1 MEVLSTLVNKA
12 LTVSSIWDVVIRGA
26 IWFIIAIVI
35 IVSVDNSK
43 DGEDAGKNLRSN
55 LGFLL
60 MFLIL
65 SGGLVYLLFGYTPA

>member
-1 MEVLSTLVNKA
+1 MDILTNLLSKA
-12 LTVSSIWDVVIRGA
+12 LTVTSIWDVIIRGVV
-26 IWFIIAIVI
+26 WFIIAIVI

-60 MFLIL
+60 MFLVL